1 MERNHREDQC
11 NEIEALDSIYCGEL
25 EVLQSEP
32 LHRFKLPIATTE
44 YDQEVETE
52 GLSCKLVF
60 TYTEKYPDTAP
71 LVEIEDPENF
81 RDGYEEGLLEHIQE
95 TVSFCC
101 DVGDFLALFVYF
113 GCFQIQENLGIEMIF
128 SLVSSAQEWLNCKYD
143 ELKNEAENEKLEAKR
158 LLDEEE
164 RKKFEGTRVTVES
177 FMVWKTNF
185 ERDMG
190 ITERKEK
197 LLGQTP
203 KLTGKELFL
212 QDNTLNESDLKFLI
226 DAGEPIENVRIDE
239 SLFQNIEDL
248 ELDSDD
254 DDDDDEDYVPDEK

>member
-1 MERNHREDQC
+1 MERNHHEDQC

-25 EVLQSEP
+25 EVLQTEP

-81 RDGYEEGLLEHIQE
+81 RDGYEAGLLEHVQQTIH
-95 TVSFCC
+95 
-101 DVGDFLALFVYF
+101 
-113 GCFQIQENLGIEMIF
+113 ENIGIEMIF

-143 ELKNEAENEKLEAKR
+143 ELKNAAENEKQAAKQR
-158 LLDEEE
+158 KEEEE

-197 LLGQTP
+197 TLGETR

-212 QDNTLNESDLKFLI
+212 QDNTLNESDLKFLM
-226 DAGEPIENVRIDE
+226 DAGEPIESVRIDE

-254 DDDDDEDYVPDEK
+254 DDDDEDYVPNEK

>member
-1 MERNHREDQC
+1 MDRNYHEDQC

-25 EVLQSEP
+25 EVLQTEP

-44 YDQEVETE
+44 YDPEVETE
-52 GLSCKLVF
+52 GLSCKLIF

-71 LVEIEDPENF
+71 LVEIEETENF
-81 RDGYEEGLLEHIQE
+81 RDGYEEGLIKHIQE
-95 TVSFCC
+95 T
-101 DVGDFLALFVYF
+101 
-113 GCFQIQENLGIEMIF
+113 IEENIGIEMIF

-143 ELKNEAENEKLEAKR
+143 ELKKEAEDEKESAKR
-158 LLDEEE
+158 RLEEEE

-177 FMVWKTNF
+177 FMAWKNKF
-185 ERDMG
+185 ELEMG

-197 LLGQTP
+197 ILAECR
-203 KLTGKELFL
+203 KLTGRELFL
-212 QDNTLNESDLKFLI
+212 QDNTLNESDLKFLM

-248 ELDSDD
+248 ELDSE
-254 DDDDDEDYVPDEK
+254 DDDDDEDYAPGQQ

>member
-44 YDQEVETE
+44 YDPEVETE
-52 GLSCKLVF
+52 GLSCMLVF
-60 TYTEKYPDTAP
+60 SYTEKYPDTAP

-81 RDGYEEGLLEHIQE
+81 RDGYEGGLLEHIQE
-95 TVSFCC
+95 T
-101 DVGDFLALFVYF
+101 
-113 GCFQIQENLGIEMIF
+113 IQENLGIEMIF

-158 LLDEEE
+158 RLDEEE

-177 FMVWKTNF
+177 FMAWKIAF

-190 ITERKEK
+190 ITEKKEK

>member
-25 EVLQSEP
+25 EVLETEP

-44 YDQEVETE
+44 YNPEVETE

-81 RDGYEEGLLEHIQE
+81 RDGYEKGLLEHIQE
-95 TVSFCC
+95 T
-101 DVGDFLALFVYF
+101 
-113 GCFQIQENLGIEMIF
+113 IQENIGIEMIF

-143 ELKNEAENEKLEAKR
+143 ELKNEAENEKEAAKR
-158 LLDEEE
+158 HQEEEE

-185 ERDMG
+185 EREMG

-197 LLGQTP
+197 ILGETR

-212 QDNTLNESDLKFLI
+212 QDNTLNESDLKFLM

-254 DDDDDEDYVPDEK
+254 DDDEDYVPDEK

>member
-25 EVLQSEP
+25 EVLISEP
-32 LHRFKLPIATTE
+32 LHRFKLPIATATE
-44 YDQEVETE
+44 YDPEVETE

-60 TYTEKYPDTAP
+60 SYTEKYPDTAP

-81 RDGYEEGLLEHIQE
+81 RDGYEEGLLEHIKQTIE
-95 TVSFCC
+95 
-101 DVGDFLALFVYF
+101 
-113 GCFQIQENLGIEMIF
+113 ENIGIEMIF

-143 ELKNEAENEKLEAKR
+143 ELKSEAENEKELAKR
-158 LLDEEE
+158 RIEEEE

-177 FMVWKTNF
+177 FMAWKSKF
-185 ERDMG
+185 EQELG

-197 LLGQTP
+197 IAAENR

-212 QDNTLNESDLKFLI
+212 QDNTLNESDLKFLM

-254 DDDDDEDYVPDEK
+254 DDDDDEDYVPETK

>member
-1 MERNHREDQC
+1 MERDHREDQC

-25 EVLQSEP
+25 EVLQTEP

-60 TYTEKYPDTAP
+60 SYTEKYPDTAP
-71 LVEIEDPENF
+71 FVEIEDPENF

-95 TVSFCC
+95 T
-101 DVGDFLALFVYF
+101 
-113 GCFQIQENLGIEMIF
+113 IQENLGIEMIF

-158 LLDEEE
+158 RLEEEE

-177 FMVWKTNF
+177 FMLWKTNF
-185 ERDMG
+185 ERDTG
-190 ITERKEK
+190 ITEKKEK
-197 LLGQTP
+197 LLGLTQ

-254 DDDDDEDYVPDEK
+254 DDDDDEDYVPDGK

>member
-1 MERNHREDQC
+1 MERNYRDDQC

-32 LHRFKLPIATTE
+32 LHRFQLPIATIEYEQDEETE
-44 YDQEVETE
+44 APE
-52 GLSCKLVF
+52 GLSCKLIF
-60 TYTEKYPDTAP
+60 SYTEKYPDTSP

-81 RDGYEEGLLEHIQE
+81 RAGYEKGLLEHIQQTIE
-95 TVSFCC
+95 
-101 DVGDFLALFVYF
+101 
-113 GCFQIQENLGIEMIF
+113 ENLGIEMIF

-143 ELKNEAENEKLEAKR
+143 ELKSEADNEKEEAKR
-158 LLDEEE
+158 LKDEEE

-177 FMVWKTNF
+177 FMAWKTKF
-185 ERDMG
+185 ELDMG

-197 LLGQTP
+197 LLGESK

-212 QDNTLNESDLKFLI
+212 QDNTLNESDLKFLM
-226 DAGEPIENVRIDE
+226 DAGEPIESVRIDE

-248 ELDSDD
+248 ELDSDE
-254 DDDDDEDYVPDEK
+254 DDDDEDYVPEGK

>member
-44 YDQEVETE
+44 YDQEIETE

-60 TYTEKYPDTAP
+60 SYTGKYPDTAP
-71 LVEIEDPENF
+71 LVEIEDSENF

-95 TVSFCC
+95 T
-101 DVGDFLALFVYF
+101 
-113 GCFQIQENLGIEMIF
+113 IQENLGIEMIF

-185 ERDMG
+185 ERDTG
-190 ITERKEK
+190 ITEKKEK
-197 LLGQTP
+197 FLGQTP

-212 QDNTLNESDLKFLI
+212 LDNTLNESDLKFLI

-254 DDDDDEDYVPDEK
+254 DDDDDEDYVPEEK

>member
-1 MERNHREDQC
+1 MERNHHEDQC

-25 EVLQSEP
+25 EVLATEP

-60 TYTEKYPDTAP
+60 SYTEKYPDTAP

-81 RDGYEEGLLEHIQE
+81 RDGYEEGLLEHVQQ
-95 TVSFCC
+95 T
-101 DVGDFLALFVYF
+101 
-113 GCFQIQENLGIEMIF
+113 IQENIGIEMIF

-143 ELKNEAENEKLEAKR
+143 ELKNEAENEKEEAKR
-158 LLDEEE
+158 LLEEEE

-177 FMVWKTNF
+177 FMVWKTGF

-197 LLGQTP
+197 ILGETR

-212 QDNTLNESDLKFLI
+212 LDNTLNESDLKFLM
-226 DAGEPIENVRIDE
+226 DAGEPIESVRIDE

-254 DDDDDEDYVPDEK
+254 DDDEDYVPNEK

>member
-25 EVLQSEP
+25 EVLATEP

-60 TYTEKYPDTAP
+60 SYTEKYPDTAP

-81 RDGYEEGLLEHIQE
+81 QDGYEEGLLEHIQE
-95 TVSFCC
+95 T
-101 DVGDFLALFVYF
+101 
-113 GCFQIQENLGIEMIF
+113 IQENIGIEMIF

-143 ELKNEAENEKLEAKR
+143 ELKNEAENEKAEAKR
-158 LLDEEE
+158 LIEEEE

-177 FMVWKTNF
+177 FMQWKAKF
-185 ERDMG
+185 ELDMG

-197 LLGQTP
+197 ILGETR

-254 DDDDDEDYVPDEK
+254 EDDDEDYVPDEK